1 MASYVV
7 VSWKGIPTVV
17 EAADG
22 GETATVA
29 LTERFQALI
38 DSVAMMQGLADSEA
52 YLDAWERSAPVE
64 RPGTASAVAAAVA
77 EDFEDRFME
86 FAQKAFVTKA

>member
-17 EAADG
+17 EARDG

-52 YLDAWERSAPVE
+52 YLDAWERSA
-64 RPGTASAVAAAVA
+64 TA

-86 FAQKAFVTKA
+86 FAQRAFVTKA

>member
-1 MASYVV
+1 
-7 VSWKGIPTVV
+7 
-17 EAADG
+17 
-22 GETATVA
+22 
-29 LTERFQALI
+29 
-38 DSVAMMQGLADSEA
+38 MMQGLADSEA

-86 FAQKAFVTKA
+86 FAQRAFVTKA